1 MLAFGTWVQVYRS
14 VMTNPPFLTPAWG
27 APAECT
33 LPTVDRPLRVAEF
46 DELFVT
52 AVRSITRESSV
63 QATFELSADPSI
75 AATAANLTAR
85 ESQCCTFWTFTLTM
99 TGGRVT
105 LAVQVPTRHRDVLD
119 ALVGRAQ
126 AASGAAS

>member
-1 MLAFGTWVQVYRS
+1 
-14 VMTNPPFLTPAWG
+14 MTNPPLSTPAWG
-27 APAECT
+27 APADCT

-46 DELFVT
+46 DDLFVT
-52 AVRSITRESSV
+52 AVRSVTRESRAH
-63 QATFELSADPSI
+63 ATFELPAEPSV

-85 ESQCCTFWTFTLTM
+85 ESQCCTFWTFTLTL

-105 LAVQVPTRHRDVLD
+105 LDVRVPPRYGDVLD

-126 AASGAAS
+126 AAVTGAAS